1 MKIQQLQNAVEAFDF
16 DINSD
21 EHIPALGKLLADQ
34 QVVLVRQKLSQKRHY
49 DIISSWGQPVK
60 SKVIQA
66 IVHRHILKGV
76 HWNPIRRTLINCGV
90 FIEPEHRDRM
100 ASVTFQKDKR
110 GRALGIFTNGK
121 LGWHSDMPAFKENM
135 RMLGLASVNDTAGS
149 QTTFLSTSEAYAN
162 LSQDD
167 FTTVNELNT
176 VFACHKDSL
185 DEYGGDLI
193 PEQKRFLRYSA
204 CPIDGLMAPLAAQT
218 ASGVGGIHF
227 PGPWFD
233 HFEGMSKQESKK
245 YYNHIWSIINQPKY
259 IYTHNWQDGEV
270 MYFDSAITMHA
281 RPTNVEVNNNR
292 TLWRCGGYLDKL
304 YSDQG
309 PIHKVTMEGEGDLSW
324 DEYLRRIDA
333 QRKQE
338 YETEKD

>member
-1 MKIQQLQNAVEAFDF
+1 MKTQQLQNAVEAFDF

-49 DIISSWGQPVK
+49 DIIASWGQPVK
-60 SKVIQA
+60 SKIIQA

-90 FIEPEHRDRM
+90 FIEPTHRDRM
-100 ASVTFQKDKR
+100 ASVTFQRDKR

-149 QTTFLSTSEAYAN
+149 QTTFLSTAEAYAH

-167 FTTVNELNT
+167 FTQVNELNT

-185 DEYGGDLI
+185 DE
-193 PEQKRFLRYSA
+193 
-204 CPIDGLMAPLAAQT
+204 
-218 ASGVGGIHF
+218 
-227 PGPWFD
+227 
-233 HFEGMSKQESKK
+233 
-245 YYNHIWSIINQPKY
+245 
-259 IYTHNWQDGEV
+259 
-270 MYFDSAITMHA
+270 
-281 RPTNVEVNNNR
+281 
-292 TLWRCGGYLDKL
+292 
-304 YSDQG
+304 
-309 PIHKVTMEGEGDLSW
+309 
-324 DEYLRRIDA
+324 
-333 QRKQE
+333 
-338 YETEKD
+338 